1 MIKVSLIPND
11 FYVDGVNI
19 EQVLRFCA
27 KQKVKYV
34 EIWALWGKS
43 ILDLNEDEI
52 STLHEL
58 LDANGVKV
66 ASIQSRTLKVH
77 PPGSSLEKPGSKKIQ
92 ADYAYNIEMVDKVI
106 DIAKEF
112 DAKYII
118 SYSYFTHLAG
128 PKENLWKGVLSDYE
142 AIIPKCKAA
151 NKTMVVECE
160 GDTVVATIDDYMRL
174 FEHFNS
180 PHLKANFDLANL
192 YGAQSTFSKEDFN
205 RIKKHVEYFHVK
217 DRTLRNCI
225 PKALPK
231 LLRQLLGSKPRVFG
245 TGDVPWKKVL
255 PAFAKAGFDGFLS
268 VEPHVHGR
276 TKYQKCKQCVINLQK
291 MLTELNIEFE

>member
-27 KQKVKYV
+27 RRNVKYV
-34 EIWALWGKS
+34 EVWSLWGKS

-52 STLHEL
+52 SKLHEL
-58 LDANGVKV
+58 LDKYNVKV
-66 ASIQSRTLKVH
+66 ASIQSRILKVH
-77 PPGSSLEKPGSKKIQ
+77 PPSSKLARPGSKNIT
-92 ADYAYNIEMVDKVI
+92 ADHAFNLEMADTVI
-106 DIAKEF
+106 DRAKEF

-118 SYSYFTHLAG
+118 TYSYFTHLAG
-128 PKENLWKGVLSDYE
+128 KRENLWKGVLSDYKVLIE
-142 AIIPKCKAA
+142 KCKAA

-180 PHLKANFDLANL
+180 PHLKANFDLANM
-192 YGAQSTFSKEDFN
+192 YSAQPTFTKDDFN

-217 DRTLRNCI
+217 DKTMRNFI
-225 PKALPK
+225 PSAMPK
-231 LLRQLLGSKPRVFG
+231 LIKQLFGSKPRVFG
-245 TGDVPWKKVL
+245 KGDVPWRKVL

-276 TKYQKCKQCVINLQK
+276 TKCEKCKQCVINLQD
-291 MLTELNIEFE
+291 MLTELDIEFE